1 MTRLKCLLRALEL
14 CNGTRPSTTAASAT
28 ASTTAS
34 TEALRSRVSPTM
46 LHTQDGSEHS
56 PVRHHG
62 HRRDHPGHRSHH
74 GHGLHHVHHGLRS
87 PESRISVIL

>member
-62 HRRDHPGHRSHH
+62 H
-74 GHGLHHVHHGLRS
+74 GLHHVHHGLRS
-87 PESRISVIL
+87 PDVAHFSHTLG